1 MVPSHVHLW
10 IVSHLA
16 IPAKEEEEAVP
27 RDHEDLLVFLNTNGL
42 VFQFENMVTLLQISL
57 MLPVSFVHDER
68 AFSCLKRVKTYL
80 RSTMTETRT
89 SDLAVIAINREV
101 VSEISLR
108 DLEKPFLQ
116 SKTRTIFH

>member
-1 MVPSHVHLW
+1 MFC
-10 IVSHLA
+10 
-16 IPAKEEEEAVP
+16 EESKV
-27 RDHEDLLVFLNTNGL
+27 RYFNILNGL

-57 MLPVSFVHDER
+57 TLPVSSAHDER

-116 SKTRTIFH
+116 SKTRKIFH